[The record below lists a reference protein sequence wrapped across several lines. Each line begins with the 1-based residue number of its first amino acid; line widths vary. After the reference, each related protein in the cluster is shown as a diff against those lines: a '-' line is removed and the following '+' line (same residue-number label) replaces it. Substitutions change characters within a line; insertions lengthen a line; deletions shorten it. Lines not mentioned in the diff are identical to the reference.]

1 MTESRFVELRSSVLS
16 LMEENLEPNLT
27 YHNLAHTEDVMEQV
41 ERIAIGEQV
50 ADQNDILLLK
60 VAALFHDTGFL
71 ETYNNHEEKSVEIMK
86 RHLVEGD
93 LTNLEIER
101 VMGMIMATKIPQSP
115 TNPLEEI
122 ICDADVDYLGRDD
135 FERISNS
142 LKDEF
147 LVYGVIKSEADWN
160 PLQIRFFEMHAYFT
174 ETCKTNRAANKKL
187 HLDQLKANQSQI

>member
-101 VMGMIMATKIPQSP
+101 VMGMIMATKIPQTP

-174 ETCKTNRAANKKL
+174 ETCKTNRAAKKKL

>member
-1 MTESRFVELRSSVLS
+1 
-16 LMEENLEPNLT
+16 
-27 YHNLAHTEDVMEQV
+27 
-41 ERIAIGEQV
+41 
-50 ADQNDILLLK
+50 
-60 VAALFHDTGFL
+60 
-71 ETYNNHEEKSVEIMK
+71 
-86 RHLVEGD
+86 
-93 LTNLEIER
+93 
-101 VMGMIMATKIPQSP
+101 MGMIMATKIPQSP

>member
-1 MTESRFVELRSSVLS
+1 
-16 LMEENLEPNLT
+16 MEENLEPNLT

-174 ETCKTNRAANKKL
+174 ETCKTNRAAKKKQTNPRSNYSL
-187 HLDQLKANQSQI
+187 HSC